1 LDLVAI
7 HAKLSDI
14 IEKIETR
21 MKKLDDDIKNLRIV
35 ALQKKRAGDI
45 DGAKILCRR
54 YMDA

>member
-1 LDLVAI
+1 MDLVAI
-7 HAKLSDI
+7 HGKLSDMNEI
-14 IEKIETR
+14 IETR
-21 MKKLDDDIKNLRIV
+21 MTKLDDDMKILKRV

>member
-1 LDLVAI
+1 MDLVAI
-7 HAKLSDI
+7 HAKLSDM
-14 IEKIETR
+14 IEIIETR
-21 MKKLDDDIKNLRIV
+21 MTKLDDDMKILKRV